1 MIHYIKGEIYM
12 SIQSKGAILAS
23 AAAAM
28 ALAMSAAGAAENP
41 KGSSGAAVGA
51 SDKVHCYG
59 VHSCKG
65 NSDCKTAEHSC
76 KGKNACGGHG
86 FKGISA
92 KECLDKGGVIA
103 DLKG

>member
-1 MIHYIKGEIYM
+1 M
-12 SIQSKGAILAS
+12 STQSKGAILAS

-28 ALAMSAAGAAENP
+28 VLSMSAAIAADSP
-41 KGSSGAAVGA
+41 KGSMGAAVGA

-76 KGKNACGGHG
+76 KGQNSCKGHG
-86 FKGISA
+86 YKDTSA
-92 KECLDKGGVIA
+92 KSCMDKGGVIA
-103 DLKG
+103 DLKAK

>member
-1 MIHYIKGEIYM
+1 M
-12 SIQSKGAILAS
+12 SISTKASSLAS
-23 AAAAM
+23 IAAAM
-28 ALAMSAAGAAENP
+28 ALSMSAVNAADSP
-41 KGSSGAAVGA
+41 KGSSGPAIGA

-76 KGKNACGGHG
+76 KGQNACKGHG
-86 FKGISA
+86 FKGIAA

-103 DLKG
+103 DLKA

>member
-1 MIHYIKGEIYM
+1 M
-12 SIQSKGAILAS
+12 STTTQASLLAS
-23 AAAAM
+23 VAAAM
-28 ALAMSAAGAAENP
+28 ALSMSAANAADSP
-41 KGSSGAAVGA
+41 KGSSGPAIGA

-76 KGKNACGGHG
+76 KGQNACKGHG
-86 FKGISA
+86 FKGIAA

-103 DLKG
+103 DLKA